1 MRASL
6 HQAQRDH
13 PRGCGEKPPKSLLFL
28 SYIGSSPR
36 VRGKVTETSTPRTR
50 GAGSSPRVRGK
61 DAPTVANRQS
71 TGIIPAGAGKSMV
84 ALPGRDRRPD
94 HPRGCGEKCAR
105 RKPLL
110 GLRGSSPRVRGK
122 ADTALLGP
130 GGKGIIPAGAGKRD
144 EEDLGLA
151 EFEDH
156 PRGCG
161 EKPKFMGDGGDE
173 KGSSPRVR
181 GKARKSPL
189 VSVRTGII
197 PAGAGKSGKRTDRSA
212 KPRDHPRGC
221 GEKIPRPIAL
231 AGTTGIIPAGAG
243 KSHTCINLNIQIED
257 HPRGCGEKL
266 EADLKG
272 IPNPGSSPRVR
283 GKVVCQR

>member
-181 GKARKSPL
+181 GKAKNPCCHRDFL
-189 VSVRTGII
+189 GII
-197 PAGAGKSGKRTDRSA
+197 PAGAGKSCFSCVKPIRT
-212 KPRDHPRGC
+212 
-221 GEKIPRPIAL
+221 
-231 AGTTGIIPAGAG
+231 
-243 KSHTCINLNIQIED
+243 ED
-257 HPRGCGEKL
+257 HPRGCGEKRRQRAYT
-266 EADLKG
+266 EQHS
-272 IPNPGSSPRVR
+272 GSSPRVR
-283 GKVVCQR
+283 GKEK